1 MAKYSDKAQA
11 HIEKTM
17 HLWKEGKL
25 KGSDGKPVKDQEQA
39 LAIAISEAREK
50 GYKVSDEDESS
61 DNKNED
67 R

>member
-25 KGSDGKPVKDQEQA
+25 KGRDGKPVEDQEQA

-50 GYKVSDEDESS
+50 GYKVPDEDESS
-61 DNKNED
+61 DNKN
-67 R
+67 